1 MMHRREGTTLS
12 QARLIYRPWAAL
24 NPRLFQEQSHQPEID
39 EAGRRL
45 KAARCGKASMN
56 PNLPRPRLRR
66 DRSSAVEGGGKWREM
81 GQVESACATLR
92 LSPSDRFSALFDR
105 LPRCQQDQIIF
116 DYLSI

>member
-12 QARLIYRPWAAL
+12 QARLIYRPLAAL

-56 PNLPRPRLRR
+56 PNLPQPRLRR
-66 DRSSAVEGGGKWREM
+66 DRSGGGGTWREM

-105 LPRCQQDQIIF
+105 LPCCQQDQIIF

>member
-56 PNLPRPRLRR
+56 PNLPQPRLRR
-66 DRSSAVEGGGKWREM
+66 DRSGGGGHMEGNGGKW
-81 GQVESACATLR
+81 AKWN
-92 LSPSDRFSALFDR
+92 
-105 LPRCQQDQIIF
+105 LPVQ
-116 DYLSI
+116 L